1 MSVTGDIAGYQTPY
15 AFSGGRKKDKKKRK
29 KNATNSTGYEIVR
42 EAIESSDIPQISKL
56 IGTTK
61 ETIGKIRNRTHWNI
75 NNIQAKHPAILG
87 LCSQNDLNVAI
98 EKSGGKLKSPSEQLS
113 DTNEIP

>member
-1 MSVTGDIAGYQTPY
+1 MPRYVPLSKRGDKP
-15 AFSGGRKKDKKKRK
+15 D
-29 KNATNSTGYEIVR
+29 
-42 EAIESSDIPQISKL
+42 AIMWLVKHHPELTDPQISKL

-87 LCSQNDLNVAI
+87 LCSQNDLNAAI
-98 EKSGGKLKSPSEQLS
+98 EISGGNHKNPSEQLS